1 MMNTRASTMKTPPV
15 VAVLIV
21 VSVLAAFGNQSSRS
35 AATRSESKLWTDRFD
50 TSACRWS
57 STGKND
63 YFILEP
69 GDQAVFE
76 SRDGGKTVRLVITAL
91 NDTKRVGNVEA
102 RVVEERETHNGELV
116 EVSRN
121 FFALCGPTND
131 VFYFGEEVDIYKN
144 GKVDNHEGSWLAERA
159 GAKPGLFMPARPLL
173 GARFYQEIAPAVAM
187 DRVEVI
193 SDRETL
199 KTPMREFRDAVK
211 TEETTPLE
219 PGVKDYKVYARG
231 IGMIQDGVLLITK
244 HGSIAAAQK

>member
-1 MMNTRASTMKTPPV
+1 MNIRAFAVKISYV
-15 VAVLIV
+15 VPTLMAVF
-21 VSVLAAFGNQSSRS
+21 VLPAFGRQSAKS
-35 AATRSESKLWTDRFD
+35 AAPATESKLWTDRFD

-63 YFILEP
+63 YFILDP

-91 NDTKRVGNVEA
+91 SDTKTIGNVET
-102 RVVEERETHNGELV
+102 RVVEERETHDGELV

-121 FFALCGPTND
+121 FFAVCGPAND

-159 GAKPGLFMPARPLL
+159 GARAGLFMPARPLL
-173 GARFYQEIAPAVAM
+173 GARFYQEIAPGVAM

-193 SDRETL
+193 SDRETVR
-199 KTPMREFRDAVK
+199 TPMREFRDSVK

-244 HGSIAAAQK
+244 HGSVAPQK